1 MKKMI
6 LYCLAFFIS
15 QNSILFA
22 QEAQETP
29 ASKLIM
35 KTTGFTE
42 HPFQLFDGTPLGYS
56 DIHMLTLEAP
66 GNDKIIKQ
74 AKPWRTVSIVF
85 AGTSLVFCFFQVYTL
100 VSPDAL
106 ENPYFYGKGAGWT
119 AFFAFAGS
127 LGAGMRYQDEIQKAV
142 NNYNLYIMG
151 MPVN

>member
-1 MKKMI
+1 MKKII
-6 LYCLAFFIS
+6 LYCLMLFIS

-22 QEAQETP
+22 QEIP

-56 DIHMLTLEAP
+56 DIHTLTLEAP

-85 AGTSLVFCFFQVYTL
+85 AGISLVFCFLQVYTL
-100 VSPDAL
+100 VAFFDAPEDL
-106 ENPYFYGKGAGWT
+106 RYYGRMAGWT
-119 AFFAFAGS
+119 TFFAFAGS
-127 LGAGMRYQDEIQKAV
+127 LGAGMRYNDKIQDAV

-151 MPVN
+151 MPVK